1 MKRICFVCLGNI
13 CRSPMAEFIMKK
25 KTSRDEYLIESRST
39 SYEEQGN
46 DMYMPAKKKLI
57 EEGIPFT
64 KHSATR
70 LEKDDYDKFEVFYCM
85 EDSNINNVLR
95 IFGSDP
101 ENKIKKLLPRDIAD
115 PWYTRNFDIT
125 YNDLIEG
132 IDLIIQNKE
141 FQ

>member
-25 KTSRDEYLIESRST
+25 KAKKTDYIIESRAT

-46 DMYMPAKKKLI
+46 DMYLPAKKKLI

-70 LEKDDYDKFEVFYCM
+70 LEKDDYDKFDVFYCM

-95 IFGSDP
+95 IFGSDK
-101 ENKIKKLLPRDIAD
+101 ENKVKKLLPRDIAD